1 MFYNFETKKLFLYDD
16 ENYIK
21 IIEHNNN
28 IHELFHI

>member
-1 MFYNFETKKLFLYDD
+1 MFCNFETKKLFLYDY

>member
-1 MFYNFETKKLFLYDD
+1 MFCNFETKKLFLYDD

-28 IHELFHI
+28 IHEPFHI